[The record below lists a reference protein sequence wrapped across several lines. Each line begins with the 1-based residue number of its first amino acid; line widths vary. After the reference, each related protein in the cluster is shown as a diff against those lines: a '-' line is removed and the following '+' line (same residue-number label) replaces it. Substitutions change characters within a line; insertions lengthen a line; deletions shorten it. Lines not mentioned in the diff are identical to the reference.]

1 MAKTSPGE
9 FVQQV
14 RREVARVTWP
24 TRKET
29 MVSTIMVF
37 IFVIIA
43 AGFFFFVDQ
52 MLSLL
57 VKFVFRL
64 GG

>member
-1 MAKTSPGE
+1 MAKINPGE

-14 RREVARVTWP
+14 RREMARVTWP

-29 MVSTIMVF
+29 MISTIMVF
-37 IFVIIA
+37 VFVIIA
-43 AGFFFFVDQ
+43 ALFFFFIDQ
-52 MLSLL
+52 VLAMI
-57 VKFVFRL
+57 VKFVLRL